1 MFCICQRL
9 LNVFY
14 IFLQLLTKMETCF
27 TIFLTLF
34 NKFTPLVV
42 LFVPACITILS
53 GLLFS
58 RSSFCIIFSL
68 VPPEKLVTET
78 LCLLLKPFPYIHD
91 SIESSMTRM
100 FLFCCCCCC
109 WFLFSSVSLW
119 LCSFFI
125 FLVSIND
132 DIFIFF
138 FVTSGFTSFF

>member
-78 LCLLLKPFPYIHD
+78 LCLLLKPFPYTHV
-91 SIESSMTRM
+91 SIESSTTRM
-100 FLFCCCCCC
+100 FFFLLLLLLLVPLFLL
-109 WFLFSSVSLW
+109 FLCGFVPSSFSW
-119 LCSFFI
+119 LASMMIFSFS
-125 FLVSIND
+125 FL
-132 DIFIFF
+132 
-138 FVTSGFTSFF
+138 